1 MKGARIVVAWGIALS
16 ALGGAWAGD
25 QGQGTDKPKDKKEK
39 KQVLEQFE
47 GTLVTMSGPTAA
59 GLGQP
64 VTVWVEEWTSDD
76 VVKTLAKTLS
86 EKGQPALRDALGEL
100 NVGRLRIGTS
110 LGYPLSVARQFTT
123 PEGRVIRFATNRPL
137 QGFELNK
144 GSRSQD
150 YPIAFIELKLKPDG
164 TGDGVAIGMAK
175 VAFDENNRLTIS
187 SYGTSPAKLTNV
199 RATDRKD

>member
-1 MKGARIVVAWGIALS
+1 MVAWAVAFSLLGS
-16 ALGGAWAGD
+16 ASAGD
-25 QGQGTDKPKDKKEK
+25 QGQDKDKEKDKKEK
-39 KQVLEQFE
+39 KQVIEQFE
-47 GTLVTMSGPTAA
+47 GTLVTTTGPTAA

-64 VTVWVEEWTSDD
+64 VTVWVEEWTTDD
-76 VVKTLAKTLS
+76 VVKSLAKTLS

-100 NVGRLRIGTS
+100 NVGRLRVGTS

-123 PEGRVIRFATNRPL
+123 PEGRVVRFATNRPL

-144 GSRSQD
+144 GYKSQD
-150 YPIAFIELKLKPDG
+150 YPIAYIELKLKPDG
-164 TGDGVAIGMAK
+164 TGEGVAIGMAK